1 MIHRGSQR
9 LSVRNEWS
17 ELMSFSPNSDLKKIN
32 FPANIV
38 FFLVYLCPF
47 SRQNHATN
55 TNGTWHTRTHTHT
68 LDISHIFLTSLKL
81 PIFAP
86 ESCDGDAGEHLLGVP
101 IVAVPSNFPLP
112 QDGSCP
118 HNVHVS
124 YFHMLFGWEKGFSV
138 AKTTILVV
146 HITYMSCFWNAKPTS
161 FYLYSN
167 SCWLR
172 PWWFVYQLLLGR
184 IPKFCWLKFA

>member
-1 MIHRGSQR
+1 
-9 LSVRNEWS
+9 
-17 ELMSFSPNSDLKKIN
+17 
-32 FPANIV
+32 
-38 FFLVYLCPF
+38 
-47 SRQNHATN
+47 
-55 TNGTWHTRTHTHT
+55 
-68 LDISHIFLTSLKL
+68 
-81 PIFAP
+81 
-86 ESCDGDAGEHLLGVP
+86 
-101 IVAVPSNFPLP
+101 LP

-146 HITYMSCFWNAKPTS
+146 HITYMSCFWNAKPAS

-172 PWWFVYQLLLGR
+172 PW
-184 IPKFCWLKFA
+184 

>member
-17 ELMSFSPNSDLKKIN
+17 ELMSFSPNSDLKKSIFLLTLYFFWYTCAH
-32 FPANIV
+32 FPGKTMPQI
-38 FFLVYLCPF
+38 PMEHDT
-47 SRQNHATN
+47 HA
-55 TNGTWHTRTHTHT
+55 HTHT